1 MLMLASEN
9 GIFGYKY
16 KIASKSMLP
25 TLENGDLIL
34 SDNDS
39 SDLKF
44 GDVVIFKYPNF
55 EKNPAYVNVAYVKRI
70 IAVPGDTINYNND
83 QLTINGVK
91 AKYKKLNL
99 YQNNSNN
106 LEYKTEKINNKSYGI
121 LLHKNLSSTVNTTV
135 PDDQYFVM
143 GDNRAKSF
151 DSRSWGFLPKEN
163 ILGKATYI
171 WFSNDT
177 KRIGEKINH

>member
-1 MLMLASEN
+1 VIDPIKIARHQGEYQLKSYNRWYVYVLYYITIIVMLMLASEN

-55 EKNPAYVNVAYVKRI
+55 EKTQHMSMLHMLSVLLLYLA
-70 IAVPGDTINYNND
+70 TI
-83 QLTINGVK
+83 
-91 AKYKKLNL
+91 
-99 YQNNSNN
+99 
-106 LEYKTEKINNKSYGI
+106 
-121 LLHKNLSSTVNTTV
+121 TT
-135 PDDQYFVM
+135 
-143 GDNRAKSF
+143 N
-151 DSRSWGFLPKEN
+151 
-163 ILGKATYI
+163 
-171 WFSNDT
+171 
-177 KRIGEKINH
+177 